1 MKSVAQNKTN
11 RRNFFSILGKSSL
24 GTMLLA
30 VLPSNI
36 FMSTQK
42 YNKLK
47 KVEINKPDVKRNF
60 KQKSF

>member
-47 KVEINKPDVKRNF
+47 KVEINKHAVKRNF